1 MGYLQRGSGPRRPQL
16 PREPGEAARGP
27 PRREQ
32 LQRVVAAADEV
43 APAEHEGGGGVRL
56 VALVVERGLVGLE
69 PGLVEVAVGEGEVL
83 QLREFACTR

>member
-1 MGYLQRGSGPRRPQL
+1 
-16 PREPGEAARGP
+16 
-27 PRREQ
+27 
-32 LQRVVAAADEV
+32 
-43 APAEHEGGGGVRL
+43 VRL